1 MSTRNLFLTCQVDRY
16 WAPFY
21 GKRNQFIGGKRGKVR
36 EGWKGV
42 GVAGEGVEVVVEG
55 REGHLCFFQAAQ
67 HKGSVQIKVASTR
80 S

>member
-42 GVAGEGVEVVVEG
+42 GVAGEGVAVVVEG
-55 REGHLCFFQAAQ
+55 R
-67 HKGSVQIKVASTR
+67 
-80 S
+80 